1 MIEKQE
7 AAMRQ
12 KKVLRIMAIIFI
24 GITLIYEMVLTGC
37 KPKEPG
43 KETPKET
50 SKETP
55 KEQPKEEFK
64 MIRWGTSSLGSTGY
78 NLSAKMA
85 EIISK
90 YAKIETNITPVGGTE
105 ATVRSIARGDRDFG
119 FGNTHGAYDGY
130 NGVGT
135 FAKEGKQPILLVAM
149 MYQATLTL
157 VAQPAVKKV
166 EDFKGKTVSYRR
178 PPNPLFNAFGDTV
191 LKAYGFNP
199 DKDVKNVTS
208 MELGEIVDA
217 LKTGSIDV
225 GMIPGSIPG
234 TTMPELF
241 ESKQFNI
248 IDIGKEKTQ
257 AISKESPFMIPT
269 VIKAGT
275 FKGQDKD
282 AYTLGFVNVIFC
294 HANLPSKVVYE
305 ATKAVFNHLDELA
318 GADPV
323 AKRINAE
330 SAIKNPVIPLHPGA
344 VQYYKEAGLLK

>member
-1 MIEKQE
+1 
-7 AAMRQ
+7 MRQ
-12 KKVLRIMAIIFI
+12 KKILGITAIIFI
-24 GITLIYEMVLTGC
+24 GIALVSTMVLTGC
-37 KPKEPG
+37 KPKQPA

-55 KEQPKEEFK
+55 KEQPKEEVK

-105 ATVRSIARGDRDFG
+105 ATVRSITRGERDFG
-119 FGNTHGAYDGY
+119 FGNTHGVYDGY

-149 MYQATLTL
+149 TYQSTLTL
-157 VAQPAVKKV
+157 VAQPAVKKI

-178 PPNPLFNAFGDTV
+178 APNPLFNVFGDTV
-191 LKAYGFNP
+191 LKAYGFDP
-199 DKDVKNVTS
+199 EKDVKNVS
-208 MELGEIVDA
+208 SLELREIVDA

-234 TTMPELF
+234 TTIPELF
-241 ESKQFNI
+241 EAKQFNI
-248 IDIGKEKTQ
+248 IDIGKEKTK

-269 VIKAGT
+269 VIKAGS
-275 FKGQDKD
+275 FKGQGKD
-282 AYTLGFVNVIFC
+282 AYTLGFINVIFC
-294 HANLPSKVVYE
+294 HANLPDRVVYE
-305 ATKAVFNHLDELA
+305 ATKAVFTHLDELA

-323 AKRINAE
+323 AKRINGE
-330 SAIKNPVIPLHPGA
+330 SAVKDSVIPLHPGA
-344 VQYYKEAGLLK
+344 IQYYKEAGLLK

>member
-1 MIEKQE
+1 MK
-7 AAMRQ
+7 Q
-12 KKVLRIMAIIFI
+12 KKVLGITTIIFMVI
-24 GITLIYEMVLTGC
+24 ALISTMALTGC
-37 KPKEPG
+37 KPKEPA
-43 KETPKET
+43 KEAPKET

-55 KEQPKEEFK
+55 KEQPKEEAK
-64 MIRWGTSSLGSTGY
+64 MIRWGTSSVGSTGY

-85 EIISK
+85 EIITK

-105 ATVRSIARGDRDFG
+105 ATARSIARGERDFG
-119 FGNTHGAYDGY
+119 FGNTHGVYDGY

-149 MYQATLTL
+149 TYQSTLTL

-166 EDFKGKTVSYRR
+166 EQFKGKTVSYRR
-178 PPNPLFNAFGDTV
+178 APNPLFNVFGDAV
-191 LKAYGFNP
+191 LKAYGLDP
-199 DKDVKNVTS
+199 DKDVKNVTT
-208 MELGEIVDA
+208 MELREIVDA

-234 TTMPELF
+234 STIPELF
-241 ESKQFNI
+241 EARQFNI

-257 AISKESPFMIPT
+257 AISKESPFMIST

-294 HANLPSKVVYE
+294 HANLPDKVVYE
-305 ATKAVFNHLDELA
+305 ATKAVFTHLDELA
-318 GADPV
+318 AGDPV
-323 AKRINAE
+323 AKRIKAE
-330 SAIKNPVIPLHPGA
+330 SAVKDPVIPLHPGA
-344 VQYYKEAGLLK
+344 IQFYKEAGVLK